1 MAYYDLEEQEQIA
14 ELKAWWKQYG
24 KLLIAAIVLA
34 LAVAGAYFGW
44 AAYKREIA
52 EKAATMYGAVT
63 KALQEGDAKKARE
76 SAVSLV
82 EKYPKT
88 GYAPLAALIAARLS
102 FEVPD
107 LAAAK
112 QQLQWV
118 IANAR
123 DEELKSVAKLRL
135 AGVLLDEKQ
144 YDEALKLLDV
154 KPESPMG
161 NLFADLRGD
170 ILVAKGSV
178 AEARSAYQSAL
189 ERTDAKSPYRNLIQM
204 KIDALGE
211 VG

>member
-1 MAYYDLEEQEQIA
+1 MAYYDLEEQEQLD
-14 ELKAWWKQYG
+14 ELKSWWKQYG
-24 KLLIAAIVLA
+24 KLVITGIVLA
-34 LAVAGAYFGW
+34 LAITGGYLGW
-44 AAYKREIA
+44 SAYKRDA
-52 EKAATMYGAVT
+52 AAKAGTLYGAIT

-76 SAVSLV
+76 NAIGLV
-82 EKYPKT
+82 EKHPKT

-112 QQLQWV
+112 QHLQWV
-118 IANAR
+118 VANAR
-123 DEELKSVAKLRL
+123 DEELKNVAKLRL

-170 ILVAKGSV
+170 VYMAKGSV

-189 ERTDAKSPYRNLIQM
+189 ERTDTKSPYRNLIQI

-211 VG
+211 GK